1 VTPEEE
7 HAAEVAD
14 LRARWG
20 EALALAASQGAM
32 LDRNV
37 TRAEGLLAERD
48 AALAEVE
55 RLVEMLVA
63 ERAVS
68 ASLRA
73 RLASLGPRNEDPS

>member
-1 VTPEEE
+1 MTPEEE

-20 EALALAASQGAM
+20 EALALAESQGAM

-55 RLVEMLVA
+55 RLRAELVA

-73 RLASLGPRNEDPS
+73 RLAPLGPHDEDRS